1 MPFLCS
7 VYVKRAKQCRKW
19 DRKLRCHYNM
29 KTLVTVYF
37 QPTKCLIKRPTFC
50 LLGKVFAFSCQA
62 KTRILF
68 ALERTQALL
77 QSGVRPIFVC
87 AHARTRTNSQTL

>member
-1 MPFLCS
+1 
-7 VYVKRAKQCRKW
+7 
-19 DRKLRCHYNM
+19 M
-29 KTLVTVYF
+29 KTLVTFYF

-68 ALERTQALL
+68 ALERTQAFL

-87 AHARTRTNSQTL
+87 AHARIHRLFKFMEIRYSLKTF